1 MRETTMSDRRVGVPV
16 NVWWFALAVAA
27 AVPAIGYGWYVS
39 LIVRRNRAREALSSA
54 DVQLRKRFDLI
65 PNVLKLAQ
73 RYMEHEKGLLAEL
86 TALRAKVQET
96 YRRQDPAA
104 VAAHLDASRTLE
116 TGLGRLFALAENYP
130 DLKADAT
137 IIRAQETYE
146 EVEGHIAAARRFY
159 NSAVGELN
167 NAVEIFPGSM
177 IAGWA
182 KVRPM
187 PFYERDEQAAGK
199 PVSVDDVLR

>member
-1 MRETTMSDRRVGVPV
+1 METLWVIVGI
-16 NVWWFALAVAA
+16 AVL
-27 AVPAIGYGWYVS
+27 VLVFGYYWYVS
-39 LIVRRNRAREALSSA
+39 LIRRKNQVLEALGSI

-73 RYMEHEKGLLAEL
+73 RYLDHEKALLTEI
-86 TALRAKVQET
+86 TELRARVEAPYDKGV
-96 YRRQDPAA
+96 PAE
-104 VAAHLDASRTLE
+104 VAAHVEASQALE
-116 TGLGRLFALAENYP
+116 VGLGRLFAVAENYP
-130 DLKADAT
+130 DLKADST

-167 NAVEIFPGSM
+167 NAVEIFPGNI

-182 KVRPM
+182 GVRAM
-187 PFYERDEQAAGK
+187 PFYEVETAAIRQ
-199 PVSVDDVLR
+199 PVDVDDVMR

>member
-1 MRETTMSDRRVGVPV
+1 MGVFV
-16 NVWWFALAVAA
+16 SVFWIGLGIAAAA
-27 AVPAIGYGWYVS
+27 AVLGYGWYVS
-39 LIVRRNRAREALSSA
+39 LIVRRNRAREALSSV

-73 RYMEHEKGLLAEL
+73 RYMDHEKGLLAEI
-86 TALRAKVQET
+86 TGLRARVQEP
-96 YRRQDPAA
+96 YQRQDPTE
-104 VAAHLDASRTLE
+104 VAAHLEASRALE

-130 DLKADAT
+130 DLKANTT

-146 EVEGHIAAARRFY
+146 EVEGHISAARRFY

-167 NAVEIFPGSM
+167 NAVEIFPGSI

-182 KVRPM
+182 SIRQM
-187 PFYERDEQAAGK
+187 PFYELDEPAARQ
-199 PVSVDDVLR
+199 PVSVDDVMR

>member
-1 MRETTMSDRRVGVPV
+1 MEQGEFVDPV
-16 NVWWFALAVAA
+16 WIA
-27 AVPAIGYGWYVS
+27 AVIAVVVPALGYAWYVS
-39 LIVRRNRAREALSSA
+39 LIVRRNRAREALSSI

-73 RYMEHEKGLLAEL
+73 RYMDHEKGLLAEL
-86 TALRAKVQET
+86 TALRAKVQEP
-96 YRRQDPAA
+96 YRRTDPSE
-104 VAAHLDASRTLE
+104 VAAHIDASQALDA
-116 TGLGRLFALAENYP
+116 GLGRLFALAENYP
-130 DLKADAT
+130 DLKADTT

-167 NAVEIFPGSM
+167 NAVEIFPGSL
-177 IAGWA
+177 IADWA

-187 PFYERDEQAAGK
+187 PFYELDDPRVTQ
-199 PVSVDDVLR
+199 PVAVDDVMR